1 MAADYEAD
9 PRGAAI
15 EFRKH
20 LGWYVKGIPGS
31 AELRQ
36 QLHAVDSF
44 DQVAGLFADYLD
56 RSARYAAVEA
66 TPEPDGELVG
76 AGESHP

>member
-1 MAADYEAD
+1 MAAAYEPD

-20 LGWYVKGIPGS
+20 LGWYVKGLPGS

-36 QLHAVDSF
+36 KLHAVDSF
-44 DQVAGLFADYLD
+44 D
-56 RSARYAAVEA
+56 AVEGIFA
-66 TPEPDGELVG
+66 AYLAALRDREGLHVARTDPAELAV
-76 AGESHP
+76 A